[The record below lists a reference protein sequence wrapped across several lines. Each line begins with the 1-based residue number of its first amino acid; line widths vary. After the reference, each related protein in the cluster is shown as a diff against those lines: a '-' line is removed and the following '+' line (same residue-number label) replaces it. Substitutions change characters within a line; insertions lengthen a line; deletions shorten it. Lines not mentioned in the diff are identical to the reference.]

1 VTVDTAPPTAAEGG
15 VGRATA
21 GTTTGWRA
29 RRGDL
34 VGLVLLAV
42 GIGIFPLVASPFVVN
57 VGVYALIY
65 ALAAIGLSLL
75 MGLAGQVSLGQAAF
89 FGIGAYTQAALVT
102 KYEWNALLAAV
113 VAVAVTMTVAVL
125 VGLPLLRLRGHYFAL
140 ATLGLGII
148 VTVVATQS
156 EYLGAT
162 SGLFGI
168 PKPSFNGR
176 VYDSAEEYFWLVGVV
191 VILGLVLALNVVR
204 SRIGRALGAVND
216 SEVAAESL
224 GVPTYRLRLAVLVL
238 SAAYASV
245 AGTAFA
251 HWLGVV
257 NPNAANFPLSV
268 EFLLIVVL
276 GGLGSVWGAVVGA
289 FAVEFL
295 DEGLQRL
302 IPELVPGAV
311 GEIQLIGFG
320 VVLTLVVILAPG
332 GVHGLW
338 VRAWSRARAGRRS
351 AAPAAEAAQDAGTE
365 REPDDE
371 SSLLPGSRHPA
382 AGTPLLEVDGLTKRF
397 GGVVAVD
404 RVSLTV
410 AAAEILALIGPNGAG
425 KTTVFNVV
433 SGVLPP
439 TSGTVRIGGVQ
450 TQGRPPHV
458 AAERGATR
466 TFQNLQVFG
475 SASVLGNVMV
485 GRHLRSRAGLLAG
498 TLALPAR
505 REERA
510 IEAAARSLVSLVG
523 LGADA
528 DRPAADLPFGRQRL
542 VEIARAL
549 AAEPDLLLLDEPMA
563 GLSGAERREL
573 ARLLRQLRASGTA
586 IVLVEHDVEAV
597 LALADRVAVLDDGR
611 LIAVGPPEE
620 IRHDPAV
627 VAAYLGVPEESAAA
641 RRLAGAPAPP
651 SAPSAASGGAS
662 AAGRPDEPAGGAS
675 SPTRSAEPGGE
686 EGRRDA

>member
-1 VTVDTAPPTAAEGG
+1 MTVDAAPATAAEGG
-15 VGRATA
+15 VGRGA
-21 GTTTGWRA
+21 GIGRTGWRA

-34 VGLVLLAV
+34 VGLVLLVAFLAV
-42 GIGIFPLVASPFVVN
+42 FPLVASPFVVT

-89 FGIGAYTQAALVT
+89 FGIGAYTQAVLVT

-113 VAVAVTMTVAVL
+113 AAVAVTMTVAVL

-148 VTVVATQS
+148 VTVVATES
-156 EYLGAT
+156 DYLGAT

-168 PKPSFNGR
+168 PKPAFNGR
-176 VYDSAEEYFWLVGVV
+176 VYDSAEEYFWLVGGTVV
-191 VILGLVLALNVVR
+191 VGLVLALNVVR

-320 VVLTLVVILAPG
+320 VVLTLLVILAPG
-332 GVHGLW
+332 GLHGLW
-338 VRAWSRARAGRRS
+338 LRFRPRRAAAAG
-351 AAPAAEAAQDAGTE
+351 AAAAAD
-365 REPDDE
+365 EPDRE
-371 SSLLPGSRHPA
+371 VPLPERADRPEP
-382 AGTPLLEVDGLTKRF
+382 GTPLVETAGLTKRF

-404 RVSLTV
+404 GVSLTV
-410 AAAEILALIGPNGAG
+410 AAGEILALIGPNGAG
-425 KTTVFNVV
+425 KTTVFNMV
-433 SGVLPP
+433 SGVLAP
-439 TSGTVRIGGVQ
+439 TAGTVRIGGAEV
-450 TQGRPPHV
+450 QGRPPHV
-458 AAERGATR
+458 AAGRGATR

-485 GRHLRSRAGLLAG
+485 GRHRRARAGLLRG
-498 TLALPAR
+498 ALLLAR

-510 IEAAARSLVSLVG
+510 VEAAARELVELVG
-523 LGADA
+523 LAEDA

-549 AAEPDLLLLDEPMA
+549 AAEPDVLLLDEPMA
-563 GLSGAERREL
+563 GLSGAERRRL
-573 ARLLRQLRASGTA
+573 AALLRRLRAAGTA
-586 IVLVEHDVEAV
+586 VVLVEHDVEAV

-611 LIAVGPPEE
+611 LIALGPPDQV
-620 IRHDPAV
+620 RHDPAV
-627 VAAYLGVPEESAAA
+627 VAAYLGVAEDSTEA
-641 RRLAGAPAPP
+641 RELAG
-651 SAPSAASGGAS
+651 GG
-662 AAGRPDEPAGGAS
+662 
-675 SPTRSAEPGGE
+675 
-686 EGRRDA
+686 DA